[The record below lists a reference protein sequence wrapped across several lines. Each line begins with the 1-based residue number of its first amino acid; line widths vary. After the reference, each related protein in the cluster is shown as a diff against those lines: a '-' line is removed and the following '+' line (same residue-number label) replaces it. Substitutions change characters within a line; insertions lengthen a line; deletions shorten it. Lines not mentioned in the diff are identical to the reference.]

1 MTKEAYMKFFTSD
14 IHLGSATSVRCDGR
28 PFKNDKQFE
37 KFIIKTWNKQAK
49 KGDTI
54 YVIGD
59 MFDCH
64 SKDNPIFLKK
74 MPLIKKF
81 KANIVLI
88 MGNNEERIIK
98 YFYNNSF
105 EDFKKVCLQ
114 FGIVDFVKDAYTNI
128 CGQEFYLT
136 HKPIDHHKE
145 KLTLFGHSHR
155 AMGVYKSFGF
165 HIGCDLNHFRLFS
178 EKDIE
183 DFLIA
188 KKEYWEWDEN
198 LKLV

>member
-1 MTKEAYMKFFTSD
+1 MKFFTSD
-14 IHLGSATSVRCDGR
+14 IHLGQATGVNADGR

-59 MFDCH
+59 LFDCH

-74 MPLIKKF
+74 LPLVKKIK
-81 KANIVLI
+81 ADVILI
-88 MGNNEERIIK
+88 MGNNEKRIIK
-98 YFYNNSF
+98 YFYNDNF
-105 EDFKKVCLQ
+105 DDFKNVCLQ
-114 FGIVDFVKDAYTNI
+114 YGIVDFVKDSFVTV
-128 CGQEFYLT
+128 CGQDFYLT
-136 HKPIDHHKE
+136 HKPKDHHKE
-145 KLTLFGHSHR
+145 ILTLFGHSHR

-178 EKDIE
+178 ESDIE
-183 DFLIA
+183 SFLTA

-198 LKLV
+198 LKLI